1 MQPKAYH
8 IKKKNRMKKALLMVV
23 CLMTS
28 ALALLAQNESPSILK
43 CIYLEEAIN
52 RADQPDKVSQ
62 DEFMLAV
69 SGHRSAFYSRNAR
82 ALSEAKDS
90 LARLGLPAME
100 QVAVLQSM
108 PKGKHI
114 EIYKNQPETGK
125 YLCYDEIAQ
134 CFRYEDGLPQIE
146 WQVEEEARTI
156 LGYTCQKATGT
167 LYGREWTVWFTM
179 DIPVSEGPWLLS
191 GLPGLILE
199 ATDSEGLFHFSAIE
213 LGQDAGNLSVEP
225 VAKKFV
231 KCTRKELM
239 EYRAKF
245 DENPL
250 GVLQASFGVKISQ
263 IRNAEGKEMKEE
275 EIKRKRNYYEKE

>member
-1 MQPKAYH
+1 
-8 IKKKNRMKKALLMVV
+8 MKKALLMVV

>member
-1 MQPKAYH
+1 
-8 IKKKNRMKKALLMVV
+8 
-23 CLMTS
+23 
-28 ALALLAQNESPSILK
+28 
-43 CIYLEEAIN
+43 
-52 RADQPDKVSQ
+52 
-62 DEFMLAV
+62 
-69 SGHRSAFYSRNAR
+69 
-82 ALSEAKDS
+82 
-90 LARLGLPAME
+90 ME
-100 QVAVLQSM
+100 QIATLQSM

-114 EIYKNQPETGK
+114 EIYKNQPEMGK
-125 YLCYDEIAQ
+125 YLCYDEIAK
-134 CFRYEDGLPQIE
+134 CFRYEDSLPQIE

-156 LGYTCQKATGT
+156 LGYACQKATGS

-179 DIPVSEGPWLLS
+179 DIPASEGPWLLS

-213 LGQDAGNLSVEP
+213 LRKDTGNLSVEP
-225 VAKKFV
+225 VAKRFM

-250 GVLQASFGVKISQ
+250 GVLQASSGVKISQ
-263 IRNAEGKEMKEE
+263 IRNAEGKVMKEE